1 MRHRTA
7 PDFPIMFR
15 FSQWKLQN
23 YGARLVDTPEELATF
38 LQPLTDAGVDIFDC
52 SQRRF
57 WEAEFTGSDLNL
69 AGWTKKLSGK
79 PTATVGSVG
88 LDQDLMAALG
98 GANRSEAHTSD
109 LQSLM
114 RTSYAVFCW

>member
-69 AGWTKKLSGK
+69 AG
-79 PTATVGSVG
+79 
-88 LDQDLMAALG
+88 
-98 GANRSEAHTSD
+98 RSEEHTSA
-109 LQSLM
+109 LQSLL
-114 RTSYAVFCW
+114 RISYAVFCLHTKKTNNNIQYQQH